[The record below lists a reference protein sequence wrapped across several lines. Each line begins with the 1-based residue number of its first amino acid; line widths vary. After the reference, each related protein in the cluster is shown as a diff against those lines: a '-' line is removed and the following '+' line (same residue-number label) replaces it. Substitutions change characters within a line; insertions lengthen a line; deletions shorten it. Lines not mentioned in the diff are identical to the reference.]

1 MKNDQSPEVEQSIES
16 VDQVSI
22 ISNVDAADAARV
34 AFGRYL
40 KPDFYVD
47 DPTFETLTEADKH
60 WFSPTQIE
68 RALFRPPANTS
79 MTVRIDPGD
88 WRSPKLSLNHEEFK
102 IIGRFPEKLAEGVM
116 RQVLAAGDVDE
127 DRVEKAQRGRLHAVT
142 SKQEDTQEHLD
153 KMLERIEQYAV
164 FAAKAHAAGW
174 AHLRSHEMQE
184 LFNLC
189 SQELTTIMDIFQ
201 IREGW
206 SDEYRE
212 KRYAGMMYYL
222 TQGDQRTRVDHWE
235 KTIGTVRRYLASR
248 IRLFENHLMHNQQWL
263 DKQPIPA
270 SMQAAESDTS
280 SK

>member
-1 MKNDQSPEVEQSIES
+1 MNDDQSPEVEQSIELTEHAP
-16 VDQVSI
+16 V
-22 ISNVDAADAARV
+22 ISNVDAADAVRV

-40 KPDFYVD
+40 KPNFYVD
-47 DPTFETLTEADKH
+47 DPTFESLSESDKH

-68 RALFRPPANTS
+68 RALFRPPTNTP

-102 IIGRFPEKLAEGVM
+102 MVGRFPEKLAEGVM

-127 DRVEKAQRGRLHAVT
+127 VRVEKAQRGRLHAIIG
-142 SKQEDTQEHLD
+142 KQQDTQAHLD
-153 KMLERIEQYAV
+153 KMLERKDQYAV

-174 AHLRSHEMQE
+174 AHLRSYEMQE

-206 SDEYRE
+206 TDEDRE
-212 KRYAGMMYYL
+212 RRYAGMMYYL

-248 IRLFENHLMHNQQWL
+248 IRLFENHLTLNQEWL
-263 DKQPIPA
+263 NKQPIPA
-270 SMQAAESDTS
+270 SMQSTESDS
-280 SK
+280 STK